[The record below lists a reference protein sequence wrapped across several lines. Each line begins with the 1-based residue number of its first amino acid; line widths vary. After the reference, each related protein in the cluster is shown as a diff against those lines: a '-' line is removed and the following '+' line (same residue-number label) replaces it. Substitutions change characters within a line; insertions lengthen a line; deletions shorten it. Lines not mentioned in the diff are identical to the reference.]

1 VGQAVGTA
9 GPHAGGLA
17 AGGGGAAL
25 PYRAF
30 RRPLPSPGIA
40 ARLGHWQ
47 GGILIRQN
55 TRTVPGAR
63 ASGLGAVIWSQLFL
77 RVASS
82 AGLLVI
88 GSYLVDLRDHG
99 AGVTSF
105 LVGVLTAL
113 VYVTELLGAPLAGTL
128 SDARGRKAFLLA
140 GPALSALAVLLI
152 PLGSLGAA
160 LPPLVLVLVLVGAA
174 RLIEGLGSA
183 LSVPATLSLLAEGTD
198 ARPLQ
203 RGRLMSLFELSTSG
217 GLALG
222 AVLGPI
228 LWQRLHLLAFAVLAA
243 LYLGASAVVARVRE
257 APLSRTSGDAIDLRR
272 SLPIL
277 ARWNLALF
285 VPAWIAVNAI
295 VGVWITAQIAFV
307 LTARLHVHGQ
317 RFVGSLHGRPGTL
330 SAILGGY
337 VLWFS
342 LCVVVWAVA
351 LGRLPR
357 LPVLL
362 VTTFG
367 AVLASAGLI
376 ALNHGG
382 APAAFIPL
390 VLTGVF
396 LEAGFTP
403 AALAYLADASRAFT
417 RDRGLL
423 MGLYSVILGVG
434 QLIGNV
440 LGGIAAQVAYFDG
453 LAYLT
458 ILLAVV
464 ALAAVTLLLVAERRQ
479 QRRMAPVRPC
489 ISMRSRYTVAWSKI
503 RSGR

>member
-1 VGQAVGTA
+1 VS
-9 GPHAGGLA
+9 
-17 AGGGGAAL
+17 
-25 PYRAF
+25 YRAL
-30 RRPLPSPGIA
+30 RCRLIPSLGMA
-40 ARLGHWQ
+40 ARLCHRQ
-47 GGILIRQN
+47 GGILIRQVRQD
-55 TRTVPGAR
+55 TRAVPEAR

-99 AGVTSF
+99 AGITSL
-105 LVGVLTAL
+105 LVGALTAL
-113 VYVTELLGAPLAGTL
+113 VYVTELLVAPLAGAF
-128 SDARGRKAFLLA
+128 SDAHGRKAFLLA

-160 LPPLVLVLVLVGAA
+160 LPPLTLVLVLVGAA
-174 RLIEGLGSA
+174 RLVEGLGSA
-183 LSVPATLSLLAEGTD
+183 LSVPATLGLLAEGTD
-198 ARPLQ
+198 ERPLQ
-203 RGRLMSLFELSTSG
+203 RGRLMSLFELATSG

-243 LYLGASAVVARVRE
+243 LYLGASAVVSRVRE
-257 APLSRTSGDAIDLRR
+257 SSCGRKTDGAANLRR
-272 SLPIL
+272 SLSIL
-277 ARWNLALF
+277 TQRRLALF
-285 VPAWIAVNAI
+285 IPAWIAVNAI
-295 VGVWITAQIAFV
+295 VGVWVTAQIAFV
-307 LTARLHVHGQ
+307 LTVRLHVPDQ
-317 RFVGSLHGRPGTL
+317 RFVGSLHGRPGAL

-357 LPVLL
+357 LPTLL
-362 VTTFG
+362 VTVFG
-367 AVLASAGLI
+367 SVVASGALI
-376 ALNHGG
+376 ALNHGA
-382 APAAFIPL
+382 APVAFIPL
-390 VLTGVF
+390 VLLGVF

-403 AALAYLADASRAFT
+403 AALAYLADASRAFAH
-417 RDRGLL
+417 DRGLL

-440 LGGIAAQVAYFDG
+440 LGGVFAQAAYFDG
-453 LAYLT
+453 LASLT

-464 ALAAVTLLLVAERRQ
+464 AMGAVMLLLVTERRQ
-479 QRRMAPVRPC
+479 QRHAALVHP
-489 ISMRSRYTVAWSKI
+489 
-503 RSGR
+503 

>member
-1 VGQAVGTA
+1 ME
-9 GPHAGGLA
+9 
-17 AGGGGAAL
+17 GAAVS
-25 PYRAF
+25 YRAL
-30 RRPLPSPGIA
+30 RCRLIPSLGMA
-40 ARLGHWQ
+40 ARLRHRQ
-47 GGILIRQN
+47 GGILIRQVRQD
-55 TRTVPGAR
+55 TRAVPGAR

-88 GSYLVDLRDHG
+88 GSYLVDLRDRG
-99 AGVTSF
+99 AGVTSL

-113 VYVTELLGAPLAGTL
+113 VYVTELLVAPLAGAL

-160 LPPLVLVLVLVGAA
+160 LPPLALVLTLVGAA
-174 RLIEGLGSA
+174 RLVEGLGSA
-183 LSVPATLSLLAEGTD
+183 LAVPATLGLLAEGTD
-198 ARPLQ
+198 DYPLQ
-203 RGRLMSLFELSTSG
+203 RGRLMSLFELATSG

-222 AVLGPI
+222 AVLGPV
-228 LWQRLHLLAFAVLAA
+228 LWQRLHLLAFVVLAA
-243 LYLGASAVVARVRE
+243 LYLGASAVVSRVRA
-257 APLSRTSGDAIDLRR
+257 APRGKRASGAPRRLLS
-272 SLPIL
+272 IL
-277 ARWNLALF
+277 ARRRLALF
-285 VPAWIAVNAI
+285 IPAWIAVNAI
-295 VGVWITAQIAFV
+295 VGVWVTAQIAFV
-307 LTARLHVHGQ
+307 LTARLHVPDQ
-317 RFVGSLHGRPGTL
+317 RFVGSLHGRPGAL

-342 LCVVVWAVA
+342 LCVVV
-351 LGRLPR
+351 LGR

-376 ALNHGG
+376 LLNHGG
-382 APAAFIPL
+382 APVAFIPL
-390 VLTGVF
+390 VLLGVF

-403 AALAYLADASRAFT
+403 AALAYLADASRAFA
-417 RDRGLL
+417 RDRGLV

-440 LGGIAAQVAYFDG
+440 LGGVFAQAAYFDG
-453 LAYLT
+453 LASLT

-464 ALAAVTLLLVAERRQ
+464 AMGAVLLLLVTERRQ
-479 QRRMAPVRPC
+479 QRHAALVHL
-489 ISMRSRYTVAWSKI
+489 
-503 RSGR
+503 

>member
-1 VGQAVGTA
+1 M
-9 GPHAGGLA
+9 
-17 AGGGGAAL
+17 
-25 PYRAF
+25 
-30 RRPLPSPGIA
+30 
-40 ARLGHWQ
+40 
-47 GGILIRQN
+47 
-55 TRTVPGAR
+55 
-63 ASGLGAVIWSQLFL
+63 
-77 RVASS
+77 
-82 AGLLVI
+82 LV
-88 GSYLVDLRDHG
+88 
-99 AGVTSF
+99 
-105 LVGVLTAL
+105 
-113 VYVTELLGAPLAGTL
+113 APLAGAL

-140 GPALSALAVLLI
+140 GPAIAALAVLLI

-160 LPPLVLVLVLVGAA
+160 FPPFALVLVGAA

-183 LSVPATLSLLAEGTD
+183 LSAPATLGLLAEGTD
-198 ARPLQ
+198 ERPLQ

-228 LWQRLHLLAFAVLAA
+228 LWQRLHLLAFAALAA

-257 APLSRTSGDAIDLRR
+257 APRGGRIGGAIDRRR
-272 SLPIL
+272 SLSIL
-277 ARWNLALF
+277 AQRRLALF
-285 VPAWIAVNAI
+285 IPAWIAVNAI
-295 VGVWITAQIAFV
+295 VGVWITAQIVFV
-307 LTARLHVHGQ
+307 LTARLHVPGQ
-317 RFVGSLHGRPGTL
+317 RFVGSLHGRPGAL

-342 LCVVVWAVA
+342 LCVAVWAVA

-362 VTTFG
+362 VTTVG

-376 ALNHGG
+376 LLNHGG
-382 APAAFIPL
+382 APVAFIPL
-390 VLTGVF
+390 VLAGVF

-403 AALAYLADASRAFT
+403 AALAYLADASRAVA

-440 LGGIAAQVAYFDG
+440 LGGIAAQAAYFDG

-464 ALAAVTLLLVAERRQ
+464 ALAAVSAL
-479 QRRMAPVRPC
+479 MATQGRLD
-489 ISMRSRYTVAWSKI
+489 SRTGAA
-503 RSGR
+503 

>member
-1 VGQAVGTA
+1 ME
-9 GPHAGGLA
+9 
-17 AGGGGAAL
+17 GAAVS
-25 PYRAF
+25 YRAL
-30 RRPLPSPGIA
+30 RCRLIPSLGMA
-40 ARLGHWQ
+40 ARLRHRQ
-47 GGILIRQN
+47 GGILIRQVRQD
-55 TRTVPGAR
+55 TRAVPGAR

-88 GSYLVDLRDHG
+88 GSYLVDLRDRG
-99 AGVTSF
+99 AGVTSL

-113 VYVTELLGAPLAGTL
+113 VYVTELLVAPLAGAL

-160 LPPLVLVLVLVGAA
+160 LPPLALVLTLVGAA
-174 RLIEGLGSA
+174 RLVEGLGSA
-183 LSVPATLSLLAEGTD
+183 LAVPATLGLLAEGTD
-198 ARPLQ
+198 DYPLQ
-203 RGRLMSLFELSTSG
+203 RGRLMSLFELATSG

-222 AVLGPI
+222 AVLGPV
-228 LWQRLHLLAFAVLAA
+228 LWQRLHLLAFVVLAA
-243 LYLGASAVVARVRE
+243 LYLGASAVVSRVRA
-257 APLSRTSGDAIDLRR
+257 APRGKRASGAPRRLLS
-272 SLPIL
+272 IL
-277 ARWNLALF
+277 ARRRLALF
-285 VPAWIAVNAI
+285 IPAWIAVNAI
-295 VGVWITAQIAFV
+295 VGVWVTAQIAFV
-307 LTARLHVHGQ
+307 LTARLHVPDQ
-317 RFVGSLHGRPGTL
+317 RFVGSLHGRPGAL

-342 LCVVVWAVA
+342 LCVVVWAVV

-376 ALNHGG
+376 LLNHGG
-382 APAAFIPL
+382 APVAFIPL
-390 VLTGVF
+390 VLLGVF

-403 AALAYLADASRAFT
+403 AALAYLADASRAFA
-417 RDRGLL
+417 RDRGLV

-440 LGGIAAQVAYFDG
+440 LGGVFAQAAYFDG
-453 LAYLT
+453 LASLT

-464 ALAAVTLLLVAERRQ
+464 AMGAVLLLLVTERRQ
-479 QRRMAPVRPC
+479 QRHAALVHL
-489 ISMRSRYTVAWSKI
+489 
-503 RSGR
+503 